1 MKNSLVKNRLFLPLM
16 AAMIA
21 VGGAFAT
28 GVQSSDS
35 RVALATF
42 WEEQS
47 TSDCSQLECSEDNT
61 GAACKQSYEIHSN
74 ASCNQVANV
83 SALRRP

>member
-1 MKNSLVKNRLFLPLM
+1 MKNQSVKSKLFMPVI
-16 AAMIA
+16 AALFA
-21 VGGAFAT
+21 AGAAFAT
-28 GVQSSDS
+28 NKQP
-35 RVALATF
+35 VAEGQNLATF

-47 TSDCSQLECSEDNT
+47 ASSCSELECSEDNS
-61 GAACKQSYEIHSN
+61 GIACKQANEIHSN